1 MRLQQRRGGARLV
14 EAFAAAPA
22 ARPRDPCQAVTGAP
36 GLTARSTH
44 LRLSREKRQGRG
56 SAALQGHSLPS
67 QAAQAKEQPHS
78 NAEMKSLC

>member
-44 LRLSREKRQGRG
+44 LRLSPGSRDRVGAARPSKDTHCPHRRHKRRN
-56 SAALQGHSLPS
+56 SLTPT
-67 QAAQAKEQPHS
+67 
-78 NAEMKSLC
+78 LR